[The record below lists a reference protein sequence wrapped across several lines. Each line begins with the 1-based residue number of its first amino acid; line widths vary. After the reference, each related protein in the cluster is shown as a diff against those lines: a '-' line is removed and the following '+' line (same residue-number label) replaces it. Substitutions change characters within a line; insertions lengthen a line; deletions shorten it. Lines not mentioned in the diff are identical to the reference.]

1 MKTVYLDN
9 STVSLP
15 KAPNMSE
22 HISEFLSRLQNKG
35 NPLEYIN
42 ITKNLVE
49 ETRELV
55 CKLLKFDKKDN
66 VIFTQNSTYALNMI
80 LKGLLN
86 KGDHVIVPT
95 FETDS
100 IIKPLNSLIGQGID
114 ISKVPCNLNGH
125 IDTNTIIKLI
135 NKHTKAI
142 ILSHVSNVSGTIAP
156 IEEIGQICKR
166 YNLYFIINASH
177 SCGAIDFGLDKV
189 NADAVVFSGSKY
201 LLGLEGIGGF
211 LIKDSLSENINP
223 LIDGTSRLE
232 NESGNSSLPFKLEK
246 GPLNPLGICSLNY
259 SLKFLLNEGVENIQK
274 KNFALTELFINKISN
289 IDGIKIIGE
298 ETMDRRS
305 SIVSIC
311 YKDIP
316 SNNLE
321 KILLR
326 DFSIYTK
333 SGFHSS
339 INAHKAFGTYPN
351 GTLRFS
357 FGYFNNEDDVIY
369 TIDSVNSA
377 LKYGVA

>member
-1 MKTVYLDN
+1 MKTIYLDN

-22 HISEFLSRLQNKG
+22 YISEFLFKLQNKS
-35 NPLEYIN
+35 NPLEYIT
-42 ITKNLVE
+42 IAKHLVE
-49 ETRELV
+49 ETRELI

-100 IIKPLNSLIGQGID
+100 IIKPLNGLIGQGID
-114 ISKVPCNLNGH
+114 ISKVPYNLKSH
-125 IDTNTIIKLI
+125 LDTTTITKLI

-142 ILSHVSNVSGTIAP
+142 VLSHVSNVSGAIAP

-166 YNLYFIINASH
+166 YNLYFIINASE
-177 SCGAIDFGLDKV
+177 SCGTINFGLDKI

-211 LIKDSLSENINP
+211 LIKDSLAQNINA
-223 LIDGTSRLE
+223 LIDGTSLLE
-232 NESGNSSLPFKLEK
+232 SEYSNSSLSLKLEK
-246 GPLNPLGICSLNY
+246 GPLNLLGICSLNH

-274 KNFALTELFINKISN
+274 KNLALTELFINKISN
-289 IDGIKIIGE
+289 INGIKIIGE
-298 ETMDRRS
+298 ETMHRRS

-311 YKDIP
+311 YKDTP
-316 SNNLE
+316 SSDLE
-321 KILLR
+321 KVLLR
-326 DFSIYTK
+326 DFSIYAK
-333 SGFHSS
+333 AGFHSS

-369 TIDSVNSA
+369 TIDSINSA
-377 LKYGVA
+377 LKYEAI

>member
-1 MKTVYLDN
+1 MKTIYLDN

-22 HISEFLSRLQNKG
+22 YISELLFKLQNKS

-42 ITKNLVE
+42 IAKNLVE
-49 ETRELV
+49 ETRELI

-80 LKGLLN
+80 LKGILS

-100 IIKPLNSLIGQGID
+100 IIKPLNGLIGQGID
-114 ISKVPCNLNGH
+114 ISKVPYDLKSYL
-125 IDTNTIIKLI
+125 DTATITKLI

-156 IEEIGQICKR
+156 IEDIGEICKKH
-166 YNLYFIINASH
+166 NLYFIINASE
-177 SCGAIDFGLDKV
+177 SCGTINFGLDKV
-189 NADAVVFSGSKY
+189 NADALVFSGSKY

-211 LIKDSLSENINP
+211 LIKDSLAQNINT
-223 LIDGTSRLE
+223 LIDGTSPLE
-232 NESGNSSLPFKLEK
+232 SEYSNSSLLLKLEK
-246 GPLNPLGICSLNY
+246 GPLNLLGICSLNH

-274 KNFALTELFINKISN
+274 KNLALTELFINKISN

-298 ETMDRRS
+298 ETMHRRS
-305 SIVSIC
+305 PIVSIC
-311 YKDIP
+311 YNDTP
-316 SNNLE
+316 TCNLE

-326 DFSIYTK
+326 DFAIYAK
-333 SGFHSS
+333 AGFHSS

-357 FGYFNNEDDVIY
+357 FGYFNNEDDVTY
-369 TIDSVNSA
+369 TIDSINSA
-377 LKYGVA
+377 LKYGAI